1 MSANVTK
8 SIRDAIKEQ
17 LWEKADDLGWSNLT
31 DQQRA
36 AWYENWAKDKKIG
49 GILAHFMDPR
59 KVRVY
64 IKDSLLKP
72 YRSSQMEQELDRV
85 LLALEL
91 KVDSL
96 QLKKIYEKPHGRG
109 LADGGVICWGNSRD
123 WKIVLLSAYERSWK
137 TSADRVSSV
146 ALIESGHTTDTHLRQ
161 MITDVSTRLGIS
173 ALVWID

>member
-8 SIRDAIKEQ
+8 AIRDAIKEQ

-49 GILAHFMDPR
+49 GILAHFMDTR

-85 LLALEL
+85 LAA
-91 KVDSL
+91 L
-96 QLKKIYEKPHGRG
+96 QLRPGALQFKKIYEKPHGRG
-109 LADGGVICWGNSRD
+109 LVDGRVICWGNSRD
-123 WKIVLLSAYERSWK
+123 WKIVLFSAYERSWN
-137 TSADRVSSV
+137 TSVERKSSV
-146 ALIESGHTTDTHLRQ
+146 VLIESGRTTDTNMRI
-161 MITDVSTRLGIS
+161 MIADVATRLSIS
-173 ALVWID
+173 VLVWID